1 MVRATASFAL
11 ASSAT
16 STLNPCARP
25 PLSAMAR
32 ATLSALAG
40 SRSATATSAPS
51 SAKRRAIAPPIS
63 PPPPVISATRPASLP
78 VMVARLARTRRGNYT
93 VGGALPAKADVAIG
107 TAMQFGIWTPLPHTI
122 RPEPRMDAAVAE
134 IKADGPLNGR
144 RDDTFGFACDVVR
157 RADEL
162 GFDTTLI
169 AERYLGPDLSAWV
182 LASALAM
189 VTKRIELM
197 VAVHPGMVTPQ
208 VVAKMGSSLDRI
220 SGGRAALNIVNGWWM
235 EEFDLFSNGTWIGD
249 AERYPR
255 MGEYIQVIKGL
266 WTDSD
271 FDFDGAHYRA
281 HVRAAMTGADGKVV
295 MPTAGDIVARPVQS
309 PHPPIYAAS
318 RSPGGRELIAQ
329 HCDVWFAEYKP
340 GFRNFE
346 SNIERMAAD
355 VRAMS
360 DLAAQYG
367 RKLRY
372 AINPQVICC
381 ETQAQAE
388 RLADDA
394 ERNAGPRDRMVN
406 ALGAGLVG
414 TPELLAD
421 RLRRYEEIGLDT
433 MMTRFTPML
442 EGVEM
447 FGSQVIPLL
456 RR

>member
-1 MVRATASFAL
+1 
-11 ASSAT
+11 
-16 STLNPCARP
+16 
-25 PLSAMAR
+25 
-32 ATLSALAG
+32 
-40 SRSATATSAPS
+40 
-51 SAKRRAIAPPIS
+51 
-63 PPPPVISATRPASLP
+63 
-78 VMVARLARTRRGNYT
+78 
-93 VGGALPAKADVAIG
+93 
-107 TAMQFGIWTPLPHTI
+107 MQFGIWTPLPHTI
-122 RPEPRMDAAVAE
+122 RPEARMDAAVAR
-134 IKADGPLNGR
+134 IKSDAPLDGRP
-144 RDDTFGFACDVVR
+144 DDTFGFACDVVR

-182 LASALAM
+182 LAAALAM

-208 VVAKMGSSLDRI
+208 VIAKMGASLDRI

-266 WTDSD
+266 WTDGD
-271 FDFDGAHYRA
+271 FDFDGSYYRA
-281 HVRAAMTGADGKVV
+281 HVRAAMRGAEGKVV
-295 MPTAGDIVARPVQS
+295 MPTPGEVAARPS
-309 PHPPIYAAS
+309 RTPYPPIYAAS
-318 RSPGGRELIAQ
+318 RSPSGKGLIAE

-346 SNIERMAAD
+346 ENLARMAAD
-355 VRAMS
+355 ISDMDDRA
-360 DLAAQYG
+360 ARYG

-381 ETQAQAE
+381 ETQAEAE
-388 RLADDA
+388 RLAEAA
-394 ERNAGPRDRMVN
+394 ESCAGPRDRMVN

-414 TPELLAD
+414 TPEFLAE
-421 RLRRYEEIGLDT
+421 RLRRYEAIGMT
-433 MMTRFTPML
+433 CMMTRFTPML

-447 FGSQVIPLL
+447 FGREVIPLL
-456 RR
+456 RA

>member
-1 MVRATASFAL
+1 
-11 ASSAT
+11 
-16 STLNPCARP
+16 
-25 PLSAMAR
+25 
-32 ATLSALAG
+32 
-40 SRSATATSAPS
+40 
-51 SAKRRAIAPPIS
+51 
-63 PPPPVISATRPASLP
+63 
-78 VMVARLARTRRGNYT
+78 
-93 VGGALPAKADVAIG
+93 
-107 TAMQFGIWTPLPHTI
+107 MQFGIWTPLPHTI
-122 RPEPRMDAAVAE
+122 RPEPRMDRAVAE
-134 IKADGPLNGR
+134 IKSDGSLAGR
-144 RDDTFGFACDVVR
+144 DDDTFGFACDVVR

-271 FDFDGAHYRA
+271 FNFDGAFYRA
-281 HVRAAMTGADGKVV
+281 HVRAAITGADGKVV
-295 MPTAGDIVARPVQS
+295 MPTAGEIVARPVQS

-318 RSPGGRELIAQ
+318 RSPGGKELIAQ
-329 HCDVWFAEYKP
+329 HCDVWFAEYSP
-340 GFRNFE
+340 GYRNFE
-346 SNIERMAAD
+346 ANIERMAAD
-355 VRAMS
+355 VRTMTS
-360 DLAAQYG
+360 LAAQHG

-388 RLADDA
+388 RIADDA

-414 TPELLAD
+414 TPELLAE
-421 RLRRYEEIGLDT
+421 RLRRYEEIGIDT

-442 EGVEM
+442 EGVEI
-447 FGSQVIPLL
+447 FGSRVIPLL